1 MSWQLSAASSPP
13 SSVSGGS
20 PRARELED
28 VIQHSRCG
36 HRDPCPW
43 ARDHDRV
50 VAIAR
55 GGDGELVVRAGE
67 RRERAAGMDANQAYA
82 HAGRADGGA
91 IAQDRIVL
99 SRLAHASMPLWIELL
114 DPRDELRGEDLSK
127 GLGNERFHVDLIE
140 LPLEPEQAP

>member
-1 MSWQLSAASSPP
+1 MSCQLSAASSRP
-13 SSVSGGS
+13 SSVPEGS
-20 PRARELED
+20 PRAAELED
-28 VIQHSRCG
+28 VIQHARWG
-36 HRDPCPW
+36 QGDPCPG
-43 ARDHDRV
+43 AGDHDRV

-55 GGDGELVVRAGE
+55 GGDGELVVRAGQ
-67 RRERAAGMDANQAYA
+67 RRERAAGMDANQADA

-114 DPRDELRGEDLSK
+114 EPRDELRGQNLSK
-127 GLGNERFHVDLIE
+127 GLGNERFHFDLVE